1 MSELQE
7 AMNLVRDHLGQR
19 MHDVISKAI
28 SANSGDTDAEKVC
41 ISRECAERAITNAE
55 VERENSEAAADES
68 LAYRDKAS
76 VEHLGHGETKKIGLW
91 LHNLHLILFWFCFS
105 IVILTLI

>member
-1 MSELQE
+1 M
-7 AMNLVRDHLGQR
+7 
-19 MHDVISKAI
+19 KT
-28 SANSGDTDAEKVC
+28 DTETDIVTV
-41 ISRECAERAITNAE
+41 SRECAERAIKNAK

-76 VEHLGHGETKKIGLW
+76 VEYHTKRKETAERDIEELREALEKGHGETKKIGLW